1 MNAMTPIY
9 LSSVGMIGLM
19 VFAAVANRRSGWRK
33 QRGTDLRDVF
43 EMSALW
49 KGLRAGWRAGL
60 RSDDESEAPL
70 ARPEEAH
77 LTIESVANFS
87 GQLVNLQAALNPLG
101 RIVPETVARV
111 AVPIKSKI
119 LV

>member
-49 KGLRAGWRAGL
+49 KGLRAGL